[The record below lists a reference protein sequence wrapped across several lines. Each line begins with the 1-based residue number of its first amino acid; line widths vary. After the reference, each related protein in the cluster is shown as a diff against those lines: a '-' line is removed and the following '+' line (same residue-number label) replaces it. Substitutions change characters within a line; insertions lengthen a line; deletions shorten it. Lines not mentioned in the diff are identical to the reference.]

1 MWSTSTVTAGS
12 TRRWLLLNV
21 LRRLFWPESEEVCVS
36 VLLSG
41 EGAAEGLNQLAREQ
55 MKIKLLADIR
65 MDLTV
70 CELESWPQGEYLHDL
85 HEMIAGLC
93 PCERRND
100 EQDRC

>member
-1 MWSTSTVTAGS
+1 MSSTSTVTAGS
-12 TRRWLLLNV
+12 TRLTLLLNV
-21 LRRLFWPESEEVCVS
+21 LRPPFWLESEDVRVS

-55 MKIKLLADIR
+55 MKLKLLADIR

-70 CELESWPQGEYLHDL
+70 CELEGWPRGQYLHDL